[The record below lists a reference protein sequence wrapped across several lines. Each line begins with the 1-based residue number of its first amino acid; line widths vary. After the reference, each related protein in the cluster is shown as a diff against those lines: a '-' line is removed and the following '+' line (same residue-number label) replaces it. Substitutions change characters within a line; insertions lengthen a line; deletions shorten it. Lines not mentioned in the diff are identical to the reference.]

1 MPTTKKT
8 TQGMATIDV
17 DLVVIRVGGS
27 SSGTEYAVDTAN
39 RIGVEP
45 QTDVQEAIKL
55 VKNGKLLAQKPE
67 RTTITGNRIT
77 LRDNVFIPDIVKI
90 LQGGKLSGTGTSMTY
105 TPPVAGSGEEG
116 EIFELEVYS
125 AVYDESGKVTMYEKT
140 TYPNCK
146 GTPITVG
153 SEDNVFRLP
162 EYVINSAPSK
172 GQAPYSMAWVAGL
185 PSFAEAASA
194 SVSMMTLPPEEEN
207 TGLQKK

>member
-1 MPTTKKT
+1 MPVTKKT

-17 DLVVIRVGGS
+17 DLVVVRVGGS
-27 SSGTEYAVDTAN
+27 SNGTEYAVDTAN
-39 RIGVEP
+39 RIGVEA

-67 RTTITGNRIT
+67 RTTVTGHKLT
-77 LRDNVFIPDIVKI
+77 LRDNVFIPAIVKI
-90 LQGGKLSGTGTSMTY
+90 FQGGKISGTGTSMTY
-105 TPPVAGSGEEG
+105 EPPVAGSGEEG
-116 EIFELEVYS
+116 EIFEVDVYS
-125 AVYDESGKVTMYEKT
+125 AVYDEAGKITMYEKV

-185 PSFAEAASA
+185 PSFAEAQPA
-194 SVSMMTLPPEEEN
+194 SVSMMSLPPEEVS